1 MGRVT
6 LDALAQLVIA
16 HGYVLLFI
24 AVVLD
29 CVALPIPG
37 ELLLL
42 TFGGVAAHAHLDLG
56 IGVVVAALAV
66 LVGESISYWA
76 GRLGGARVLARLRFA
91 QRWRLGTPA
100 IVFGR
105 FVIGARVVVAPLAG
119 ARRLPFGRF
128 LFNAALGGTLWAGSF
143 ILVGHAARV
152 HLAAVQRHWASA
164 TTAIEIG
171 LAVLAVAWLASR
183 AARLPRLPLAVGI
196 ALISLAT
203 LRPITVAEAE
213 GDLETPRVSQEPA
226 DGGSALS

>member
-1 MGRVT
+1 MS
-6 LDALAQLVIA
+6 LDALAQLVVA

-24 AVVLD
+24 AVALD

-42 TFGGVAAHAHLDLG
+42 TFGGVAVQAQLDLG
-56 IGVVVAALAV
+56 VGVVVAALAV
-66 LVGESISYWA
+66 LVGESIGYWA
-76 GRLGGARVLARLRFA
+76 GRLGGERVLGKLRFA
-91 QRWRLGTPA
+91 QRWRLGPTT

-119 ARRLPFGRF
+119 AQRLPFGRF
-128 LFNAALGGTLWAGSF
+128 LLNAALGATLWAGSF

-152 HLAAVQRHWASA
+152 HLAAVQRHWTSA

-203 LRPITVAEAE
+203 LRPITVAEVE